1 MAAWKP
7 SGTSLQTVEV
17 PRLSSSKFNAWNQAA
32 GRESGDKRARDIV
45 REALRMYVSRREP
58 GDLRETMQRGYQEMA
73 PLNLRIACEAFLVE
87 QEAGNTVER
96 LVSGV

>member
-1 MAAWKP
+1 
-7 SGTSLQTVEV
+7 
-17 PRLSSSKFNAWNQAA
+17 
-32 GRESGDKRARDIV
+32 
-45 REALRMYVSRREP
+45 MYVSRQEP

-73 PLNLRIACEAFLVE
+73 PLNLRIACESFLAE